1 MSKTNSRS
9 SRQRQLGVTSS
20 AKRRG
25 TIIVLAAFLMIVMM
39 GMLAFTIDLGYM
51 YTTEAQLKRAVD
63 AAALAGAG
71 GLVDGQDEAN
81 ERTVEYL
88 LRNPIGNTILLAED
102 DDLDTKISEFLV
114 DHEDDLEVTMG
125 HWDSDTREM
134 TVSDQLPSTLSVSMT
149 YTNRPLFFGRL
160 LGQDSFSV
168 TAQTIAMYQP
178 RDIVVVFDL
187 SGSMNDDSELKSI
200 DTLGQAAIEENL
212 AEMWAELGSPVLGNL
227 TFTPEYVTI
236 QGVTHDDTS
245 VTWRDTH
252 VDFESDST
260 IKKVRLYYS
269 SNSYQQFTVNASSF
283 TKSLTGSKSG
293 KQVRK
298 VKVRIGSVWET
309 TDFYSTSTIKRGL
322 GLTGVDCPSTGDW
335 SGYFYYARNDGDAE
349 DAGYACMF
357 GGLTLL
363 DHWLDDE
370 PAADETPD
378 LWKVSAQPI
387 TAVKDATDVFMDY
400 MREVDTDDRVGL
412 AIYNSDNGEGQ
423 IEETLT
429 SDLDAVV
436 DTAEQLQAGHYHSYT
451 NIGAGLK
458 AAREELDENGRSGAF
473 KLIILMTDGNANWV
487 NGGYSTSGAD
497 AYVMSEAQE
506 CLDRKYP
513 VVTVSLGAGADTS
526 IMEAVAELTNGTH
539 FNVPGGQSVD
549 DYSEDLQ
556 EVFHNIASDR
566 PLKIVQ

>member
-9 SRQRQLGVTSS
+9 PRKRQLGVTSS

-25 TIIVLAAFLMIVMM
+25 TIIVLAALLMIVMM
-39 GMLAFTIDLGYM
+39 GMLAFSIDLGYM
-51 YTTEAQLKRAVD
+51 YTTQSELKRAVD

-71 GLVDGQDEAN
+71 GLVNGQDEAN

-88 LRNPIGNTILLAED
+88 LRNPVGSTILLAEG
-102 DDLDTKISEFLV
+102 DDLDAKISEFLV

-125 HWDSDTREM
+125 HWDSETREM
-134 TVSDQLPSTLSVSMT
+134 TESAQLPSTLSVSMT
-149 YTNRPLFFGRL
+149 YTNRPLFFGKIFGR
-160 LGQDSFSV
+160 DSFSV

-200 DTLGQAAIEENL
+200 DTLGQDAIEENL
-212 AEMWAELGSPVLGNL
+212 AEMWADLGSPVLGDL

-236 QGVTHDDTS
+236 PGITHDDTS

-260 IKKVRLYYS
+260 IQKVRLYYS
-269 SNSYQQFTVNASSF
+269 SRSYQQSTVNSSSF
-283 TKSLTGSKSG
+283 TKYLTGSKSG

-298 VKVRIGSVWET
+298 VKVKIGGVWET

-322 GLTGVDCPSTGDW
+322 GLTGVDCPSTGGW

-412 AIYNSDNGEGQ
+412 AIYNSNNGEGQ

-436 DTAEQLQAGHYHSYT
+436 DTAELLQAGHYHSYT

-458 AAREELDENGRSGAF
+458 AAREELEENGRDGAF

-487 NGGYSTSGAD
+487 DGDYDTSGAD
-497 AYVMSEAQE
+497 AYVMSEAQK
-506 CLDRKYP
+506 CLDNKYP

-556 EVFHNIASDR
+556 EVFHDIASDR